1 MSTLLVSLVKLRGGQ
16 RTLAVHLHTTDLHGI
31 FVQAEVERGR
41 NESYMPE
48 LVSKIT
54 DDNHRVNE
62 MNKDIQS
69 EEKSMKKTLSLN
81 DDFNR
86 QINNVMDSSNDV
98 PAKQQRTH
106 IVTNAHHNETNDQM
120 NNIGYATD
128 IPIQQQQNDI
138 DVLTKAYHS
147 VLPSS
152 AETSYTSQLIK
163 RFPKYMLI
171 GFGKAGTKALYEAL
185 KLHPSLSGPQA
196 ERRYFSRYY
205 YKGLSSYLTHLPD
218 PPPGGFTIEKSPDYI
233 TDPETPKRIVE
244 TAKMI
249 GIDSSSLKFIVVLR
263 NPIDRAMSE
272 YLEWNI
278 QHKLHHQPLLQP
290 FSRMVLTTTGEVNS
304 SVLFLNS
311 SCYAQ
316 HILNW
321 LQMFSQDQMCYVD
334 GDRFIS
340 NPYEEVHILEQC
352 LGLRQFF
359 TRNNFVYQQQRGFYC
374 FHVGGKNLCMGKS
387 KGRRHPSIPQGVLAK
402 LKVFFHPWNDQ
413 LLELT
418 GRKFTDWD
426 A

>member
-1 MSTLLVSLVKLRGGQ
+1 MLICFRRRKRACVLIFMTASLVMLWVQQK
-16 RTLAVHLHTTDLHGI
+16 TLAVHLHGRHIPENYLESDVETGRTLLYKSESISEVADAKMSEDVH
-31 FVQAEVERGR
+31 AE
-41 NESYMPE
+41 
-48 LVSKIT
+48 
-54 DDNHRVNE
+54 
-62 MNKDIQS
+62 
-69 EEKSMKKTLSLN
+69 TL
-81 DDFNR
+81 
-86 QINNVMDSSNDV
+86 Q
-98 PAKQQRTH
+98 
-106 IVTNAHHNETNDQM
+106 
-120 NNIGYATD
+120 
-128 IPIQQQQNDI
+128 
-138 DVLTKAYHS
+138 VLTES
-147 VLPSS
+147 VLAKTHRNDTIPLNLSS
-152 AETSYTSQLIK
+152 APSTSRLVK
-163 RFPKYMLI
+163 RFPKYMII
-171 GFGKAGTKALYEAL
+171 GFGKAGTRALYEAL

-196 ERRYFSRYY
+196 EKRYFSRYY
-205 YKGLSSYLTHLPD
+205 SKGLSSYLTHLPD

-233 TDPETPKRIVE
+233 TDPETPRRIVE

-304 SVLFLNS
+304 AVMFLNS

-316 HILNW
+316 HIVNW
-321 LQMFSQDQMCYVD
+321 LQVFSQDQMCYVD
-334 GDRFIS
+334 GDQFIS

-352 LGLRQFF
+352 MGLRQFF

-402 LKVFFHPWNDQ
+402 LKVFFHPWNEQ

-418 GRKFTDWD
+418 GRKFTNWD
-426 A
+426 S

>member
-1 MSTLLVSLVKLRGGQ
+1 MLICFRRRKRARVLIFMTASLVMLWVQQK
-16 RTLAVHLHTTDLHGI
+16 TLAVHWHGRHIPGTYLESDMETGRTLLYKSESISEVADAKMSEDVHAETLHDL
-31 FVQAEVERGR
+31 
-41 NESYMPE
+41 
-48 LVSKIT
+48 
-54 DDNHRVNE
+54 
-62 MNKDIQS
+62 
-69 EEKSMKKTLSLN
+69 KSVLAKT
-81 DDFNR
+81 
-86 QINNVMDSSNDV
+86 
-98 PAKQQRTH
+98 
-106 IVTNAHHNETNDQM
+106 HHNNTVPLN
-120 NNIGYATD
+120 
-128 IPIQQQQNDI
+128 
-138 DVLTKAYHS
+138 L
-147 VLPSS
+147 SS
-152 AETSYTSQLIK
+152 ALTPSTSRLVK
-163 RFPKYMLI
+163 RFPKYMII
-171 GFGKAGTKALYEAL
+171 GFGKAGTRALYEAL

-205 YKGLSSYLTHLPD
+205 SKGLSSYLTHLPD

-418 GRKFTDWD
+418 GRKFTNWD

>member
-1 MSTLLVSLVKLRGGQ
+1 MLICFRRRKRARVLIFMTASLVMLWVQQK
-16 RTLAVHLHTTDLHGI
+16 TLAVHWHGRHIPGTYLESDMETGRTLLYKSESISEVADAKMSEDVHAETLHDL
-31 FVQAEVERGR
+31 
-41 NESYMPE
+41 
-48 LVSKIT
+48 
-54 DDNHRVNE
+54 
-62 MNKDIQS
+62 
-69 EEKSMKKTLSLN
+69 KSVLAKT
-81 DDFNR
+81 
-86 QINNVMDSSNDV
+86 
-98 PAKQQRTH
+98 
-106 IVTNAHHNETNDQM
+106 HHNNTVPLN
-120 NNIGYATD
+120 
-128 IPIQQQQNDI
+128 
-138 DVLTKAYHS
+138 L
-147 VLPSS
+147 SS
-152 AETSYTSQLIK
+152 ALTPSTSRLVK
-163 RFPKYMLI
+163 RFPKYMII
-171 GFGKAGTKALYEAL
+171 GFGKAGTRALYEAL

-205 YKGLSSYLTHLPD
+205 SKGLSSYLTHLPD

-233 TDPETPKRIVE
+233 TDPETPRRIVE

-304 SVLFLNS
+304 AVMFLNS

-321 LQMFSQDQMCYVD
+321 LQVFSQDQMCYVD

-418 GRKFTDWD
+418 GRKFTNWD

>member
-31 FVQAEVERGR
+31 FVPAEVERGR

-98 PAKQQRTH
+98 PVKQQRTH

-138 DVLTKAYHS
+138 DVLTKAYHN

-304 SVLFLNS
+304 AVMFLNS

-321 LQMFSQDQMCYVD
+321 LQVFSQDQMCYVD

-359 TRNNFVYQQQRGFYC
+359 SQDNFVYQPRRGFYC
-374 FHVGGKNLCMGKS
+374 FLVRSRQLCMNAS
-387 KGRRHPSIPQGVLAK
+387 KGRRHPDIPQAIRMK
-402 LKVFFHPWNDQ
+402 LKRFFHPWNEQ
-413 LLELT
+413 LLNITRRELT
-418 GRKFTDWD
+418 KWD
-426 A
+426 V

>member
-1 MSTLLVSLVKLRGGQ
+1 MLICFRRRKRARVLIFMTASLVMLWVQQK
-16 RTLAVHLHTTDLHGI
+16 TLAVHWHGRHIPGTYLESDMETGRTLLYKSESISEVADAKMSEDVHAETLHDL
-31 FVQAEVERGR
+31 
-41 NESYMPE
+41 
-48 LVSKIT
+48 
-54 DDNHRVNE
+54 
-62 MNKDIQS
+62 
-69 EEKSMKKTLSLN
+69 KSVLAKT
-81 DDFNR
+81 
-86 QINNVMDSSNDV
+86 
-98 PAKQQRTH
+98 
-106 IVTNAHHNETNDQM
+106 HHNNTVPLN
-120 NNIGYATD
+120 
-128 IPIQQQQNDI
+128 
-138 DVLTKAYHS
+138 L
-147 VLPSS
+147 SS
-152 AETSYTSQLIK
+152 ALTPSTSRLVK
-163 RFPKYMLI
+163 RFPKYMII
-171 GFGKAGTKALYEAL
+171 GFGKAGTRALYEAL

-205 YKGLSSYLTHLPD
+205 SKGLSSYLTHLPD

-304 SVLFLNS
+304 AVMFLNS

-321 LQMFSQDQMCYVD
+321 LQVFSQDQMCYVD

-418 GRKFTDWD
+418 GRKFTNWD

>member
-1 MSTLLVSLVKLRGGQ
+1 MLICFRRRKRARVLIFMTASLVMLWVQQK
-16 RTLAVHLHTTDLHGI
+16 TLAVHWHGRHIPGTYLESDMETGRTLLYKSESISEVADAKMSEDVHAETLHDL
-31 FVQAEVERGR
+31 
-41 NESYMPE
+41 
-48 LVSKIT
+48 
-54 DDNHRVNE
+54 
-62 MNKDIQS
+62 
-69 EEKSMKKTLSLN
+69 KSVLAKT
-81 DDFNR
+81 
-86 QINNVMDSSNDV
+86 
-98 PAKQQRTH
+98 
-106 IVTNAHHNETNDQM
+106 HHNNTVPLN
-120 NNIGYATD
+120 
-128 IPIQQQQNDI
+128 
-138 DVLTKAYHS
+138 L
-147 VLPSS
+147 SS
-152 AETSYTSQLIK
+152 ALTPSTSRLVK
-163 RFPKYMLI
+163 RFPKYMII
-171 GFGKAGTKALYEAL
+171 GFGKAGTRALYEAL

-233 TDPETPKRIVE
+233 TDPETPRRIVE

-304 SVLFLNS
+304 AVMFLNS

-321 LQMFSQDQMCYVD
+321 LQVFSQDQMCYVD

-359 TRNNFVYQQQRGFYC
+359 TRNNFVYQPRRGFYC
-374 FHVGGKNLCMGKS
+374 FLVRSRQLCMNAS
-387 KGRRHPSIPQGVLAK
+387 KGRRHPDIPQAIRMK
-402 LKVFFHPWNDQ
+402 LKRFFHPWNEQ
-413 LLELT
+413 LLNITRRELT
-418 GRKFTDWD
+418 KWD
-426 A
+426 V